1 MHDRLNF
8 SSSSFVTFFHRC
20 ARFCLLLRFLR
31 RTDVR
36 AERLLARVEP
46 VGLGAVLLMLVLVV
60 DLLVYVLS
68 LTV

>member
-1 MHDRLNF
+1 MGNVSLCY
-8 SSSSFVTFFHRC
+8 SIP
-20 ARFCLLLRFLR
+20 APAGFLR
-31 RTDVR
+31 RTDFR
-36 AERLLARVEP
+36 AERLLTRVEP